1 MEKLEK
7 MTNAK
12 NLIMEV
18 EQECIDQIGYSPY
31 ELGYALRSLEDAI
44 ELVKKLTRED

>member
-7 MTNAK
+7 MINAK

-18 EQECIDQIGYSPY
+18 EQECIDQVGYSPY
-31 ELGYALRSLEDAI
+31 EIGYAIRSLEDAI
-44 ELVKKLTRED
+44 EFVKKLQA